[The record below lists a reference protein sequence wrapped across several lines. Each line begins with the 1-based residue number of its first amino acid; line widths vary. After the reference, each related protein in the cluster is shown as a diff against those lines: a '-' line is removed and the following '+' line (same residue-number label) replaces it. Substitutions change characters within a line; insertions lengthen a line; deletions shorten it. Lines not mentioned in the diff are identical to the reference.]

1 MELSV
6 PSSFPGFELMGD
18 NVRPRLKKCGQGVRL
33 FPLAKICK
41 PEVIELG
48 DCCRINDFVFIWP
61 GVGVRVG
68 KYSDLQPHV
77 TIWGGGETIIGDY
90 VSVAVGTVLLSAVYS
105 HKEGLRMVDHLPEGH
120 SNALYGK
127 LVIENDAYIGAN
139 CTIMPNLTVGEGAV
153 IGAHSFVNKDV
164 EPWSICVGSPC
175 KKIGERPRVSVSEK
189 KDVEKEK

>member
-1 MELSV
+1 MALSV
-6 PSSFPGFELMGD
+6 PSSFPGYETMGE
-18 NVRPRLKKCGQGVRL
+18 NVRPKLKKCGQNVRL
-33 FPLAKICK
+33 YPLAKICK

-48 DCCRINDFVFIWP
+48 DFCRINDFVFIW
-61 GVGVRVG
+61 GGQGVRVG

-90 VSVAVGTVLLSAVYS
+90 VSVAVGAVLLSAVYS
-105 HKEGLRMVDHLPEGH
+105 HKEGLRMVDHVPEGQ
-120 SNALYGK
+120 SKALYGK

-153 IGAHSFVNKDV
+153 IGAQSFVGKDV

-175 KKIGERPRVSVSEK
+175 KKVGERPRVSFR
-189 KDVEKEK
+189 

>member
-1 MELSV
+1 MMN
-6 PSSFPGFELMGD
+6 SSIPTDFLGHELMGD
-18 NVRPRLKKCGQGVRL
+18 NVRQKLKKCGQDVHIY
-33 FPLAKICK
+33 PLAKICK
-41 PEVIELG
+41 PEVVELE
-48 DCCRINDFVFIWP
+48 DFCRIADFVFIWGGL
-61 GVGVRVG
+61 GVHVG

-77 TIWGGGETIIGDY
+77 TIWGGGETIIGDF

-120 SNALYGK
+120 SRALYGK
-127 LVIENDAYIGAN
+127 VVIGKDAYIGAN

-175 KKIGERPRVSVSEK
+175 RKIGERSRVTVRLPSES
-189 KDVEKEK
+189 E